1 MNISNFTA
9 IGFSSLFVAALA
21 LTLIGCGGDD
31 EFGNGD
37 FGTPVPVVEAIQ
49 VQEGTLPLVHRTT
62 GEMRARN
69 QVDIFPEINA
79 RITEVLVNDGE
90 RVEEGEPLVQLRDD
104 DIREQLN
111 QAEFDYQI
119 ADAQVRQAEAA
130 LRRLQA
136 QFVRTQQLAEQD
148 LESELELETIQ
159 ADIDE
164 AQASVDLA
172 RSQMERAASQ
182 VEEQRTNLENT
193 VVRAPIDGVVGSRNA
208 EVGQHVDNSTRL
220 FQIGDIDNMRI
231 FVPLT
236 ERMSSAIQPG
246 SQAMLVTSP
255 EDIGN
260 PGVEAVVVRISPFLD
275 PITHS
280 AIAELEVLENERVL
294 RPGMFVSLDIVYGE
308 SEQSVLVP
316 KTALYDHPI
325 EGETG
330 IYLADMETSQLEF
343 DDVQVPEEQI
353 EEEGELTATAD
364 PVDITFVPVQII
376 AESGG
381 MAGVQGLNIEN
392 GWVVTVGQNQIAE
405 WESEQAHIR
414 TVDLEYVLE
423 LQNLQT
429 RDMESIIFGNN
440 N

>member
-1 MNISNFTA
+1 MNISNFTV
-9 IGFSSLFVAALA
+9 IGFAPLFVAALA
-21 LTLIGCGGDD
+21 ITLMGCSEDE
-31 EFGNGD
+31 EFGDED

-79 RITEVLVNDGE
+79 RVTEVLVNDGD

-172 RSQMERAASQ
+172 RSQMERASSQ

-193 VVRAPIDGVVGSRNA
+193 VVRAPIDGVVGSRDA
-208 EVGQHVDNSTRL
+208 EVGQHVDSSTRL

-255 EDIGN
+255 DDIEN

-294 RPGMFVSLDIVYGE
+294 RPGMFVSVDIVYGE
-308 SEQSVLVP
+308 SEQAVLVP

-343 DDVQVPEEQI
+343 DDVQVPEEQL
-353 EEEGELTATAD
+353 EEEDELTATAD

-381 MAGVQGLNIEN
+381 MAGVLGLNIEN

-414 TVDLEYVLE
+414 TVDLEYILE